1 MLQRFIKKL
10 DRSWLAVLCMLTSVK
25 QKKRR
30 KAHQEP
36 FCEFRK
42 VKLSHDWCET
52 LQPLHPLHGLGVTLY
67 RPQ

>member
-1 MLQRFIKKL
+1 
-10 DRSWLAVLCMLTSVK
+10 MLTSVT
-25 QKKRR
+25 QRKRR

-52 LQPLHPLHGLGVTLY
+52 LQPPHPWHGLGVTLY

>member
-1 MLQRFIKKL
+1 
-10 DRSWLAVLCMLTSVK
+10 MLTSVT
-25 QKKRR
+25 QRKRR

>member
-10 DRSWLAVLCMLTSVK
+10 ARDFMYAHLSHTE
-25 QKKRR
+25 KRK

-52 LQPLHPLHGLGVTLY
+52 LQPPHPWHGLGEKRY

>member
-10 DRSWLAVLCMLTSVK
+10 DRCSMLTLVK
-25 QKKRR
+25 QRKRR

-42 VKLSHDWCET
+42 VKLSHDWYET
-52 LQPLHPLHGLGVTLY
+52 LQPPHPWHGLGVTLY